1 MRFDYINLRA
11 FGHFTDYELSYD
23 PDKNFHLIYGPNE
36 AGKSTTLRSITNFL
50 YGFPQKT
57 NDSFLHSNTKLRIEG
72 QLKNANGEA
81 LQFIRRKG
89 RKDTVL
95 DLDGKPIN
103 EKVINEFL
111 HGLSEDQ
118 FTNMF
123 ALDHIR
129 LREGGESLLQSNG
142 SVGESV
148 FSAASGINVLRKIL
162 DNLDKETSLLY
173 KKTGS
178 NPALNKLLSKE
189 KELNKQ
195 LTQNQLKIQEW
206 KELERNYHEGK
217 QEINELIH
225 TVRKL
230 RNEKEKLQRV
240 KLLLPKL
247 AKQKNLISKLA
258 ELSDVP
264 ELPDGVKDLRTT
276 AENQLYHARKDIEK
290 VELELT
296 VINNKLEEVS
306 IPTRVLEQASLIDG
320 LYREVQSYQEQLTK
334 LPELEGTKKQLE
346 AQVISVMKDINT
358 VHAEIEKID
367 LYRLSAEKKET
378 IRELCKQK
386 PLLYQTFENIE
397 RESTKWQRELE
408 QKLIDLTEIPEILNL
423 EEIENTL
430 DKVKRSGQMDDNLK
444 AFKHE
449 MNEKEREINEAIR
462 LLPLWDGTEQELL
475 QLPIPVL
482 QETIKKF
489 EKERNYL
496 TQQLEKIQDQI
507 QLQHEAI
514 EDYEESIRQI
524 DSLAEIPSED
534 KLNQVRSS
542 RDAGWS
548 IIRTKLQTDQW
559 NKQLEEYTKGE
570 TIESVYEENVR
581 NADYIADTMR
591 LEAEKVGQKNKLLAD
606 IESCQK
612 KLIDLENEEQCIKK
626 ELNVWENAWGE
637 LWKPAQITPLTPE
650 EMREWLLKYDHIKTL
665 VQDQGK
671 RLANIKE
678 YETHY
683 EQSKKTLL
691 TILRPIMNV
700 SEEQTLDELLL
711 LADKQFKQMR
721 ELNNKRA
728 SLEESI
734 RETQEKIK
742 AYHHDKKEIEKKID
756 DWKKE
761 WIQAVQNTDIS
772 AETSPNV
779 AEKLVLQYENC
790 ASVYDKFK
798 EIEKEQEFIHT
809 QVLLFNQRV
818 RDVHDSVEISM
829 DDQNIDI
836 AVNQLYALLQKSQQD
851 QIINDNF
858 LKQQEVLQS
867 NHKEAIERQKEAQDI
882 LEDLFKKAKCQN
894 IDELQEIEKRFLTKQ
909 EFESSLRDVEEEILA
924 LGNGQTLQELISESE
939 QYNPDSIDGEL
950 DEINRELENIES
962 DRSNLEQAYGVVKKE
977 YEEKIQGNNTAT
989 VLAQQEK
996 ESIHA
1001 QIVNVTD
1008 QYIQLKLAS
1017 ILLQKGIEYYRNQN
1031 QNPILK
1037 RASEIFSRLTL
1048 KSFKELTVDYNEKD
1062 QPILMGIRVNDEK
1075 VSIEGMSDGTTDQ
1088 LYLSLRIASIEKYV
1102 HENEPIPFIVDD
1114 ILVHFDDIRSKETLS
1129 VLMELSNHTQIIF
1142 FTHHARLIEIM
1153 NDITEEEE
1161 YQLIDINQ
1169 DEMLLTN

>member
-23 PDKNFHLIYGPNE
+23 PDKSFHLIYGPNE

-72 QLKNANGEA
+72 QLKNAKGEA

-95 DLDGKPIN
+95 DLDEKPIN
-103 EKVINEFL
+103 EKVVNEFL
-111 HGLSEDQ
+111 HGLSENQ

-162 DNLDKETSLLY
+162 DNLDKETSSLY

-178 NPALNKLLSKE
+178 NPVLNKLLSKE

-225 TVRKL
+225 TVKKL

-247 AKQKNLISKLA
+247 AKQKDLISKLA
-258 ELSDVP
+258 ELGDVP
-264 ELPDGVKDLRTT
+264 ELPDGVKDLRTS
-276 AENQLYHARKDIEK
+276 AENQLYHASKDIEK

-296 VINNKLEEVS
+296 DINNKLEEVS

-346 AQVISVMKDINT
+346 TQVISVMKEINT
-358 VHAEIEKID
+358 VHAKIEKID
-367 LYRLSAEKKET
+367 FYRLSAVKKET

-408 QKLIDLTEIPEILNL
+408 QKLIDLTEISEILHL

-430 DKVKRSGQMDDNLK
+430 DKVKRSGEMDDNLK

-449 MNEKEREINEAIR
+449 MKEKEREINEAIR

-489 EKERNYL
+489 EKERNHL

-514 EDYEESIRQI
+514 EDYEGSIRQI

-534 KLNQVRSS
+534 KLKQVRSS

-581 NADYIADTMR
+581 DADYIADTMR
-591 LEAEKVGQKNKLLAD
+591 LEAEKVGA
-606 IESCQK
+606 
-612 KLIDLENEEQCIKK
+612 K
-626 ELNVWENAWGE
+626 E
-637 LWKPAQITPLTPE
+637 
-650 EMREWLLKYDHIKTL
+650 
-665 VQDQGK
+665 
-671 RLANIKE
+671 
-678 YETHY
+678 
-683 EQSKKTLL
+683 
-691 TILRPIMNV
+691 
-700 SEEQTLDELLL
+700 
-711 LADKQFKQMR
+711 
-721 ELNNKRA
+721 
-728 SLEESI
+728 
-734 RETQEKIK
+734 
-742 AYHHDKKEIEKKID
+742 
-756 DWKKE
+756 
-761 WIQAVQNTDIS
+761 
-772 AETSPNV
+772 
-779 AEKLVLQYENC
+779 
-790 ASVYDKFK
+790 
-798 EIEKEQEFIHT
+798 
-809 QVLLFNQRV
+809 
-818 RDVHDSVEISM
+818 
-829 DDQNIDI
+829 
-836 AVNQLYALLQKSQQD
+836 
-851 QIINDNF
+851 
-858 LKQQEVLQS
+858 
-867 NHKEAIERQKEAQDI
+867 
-882 LEDLFKKAKCQN
+882 
-894 IDELQEIEKRFLTKQ
+894 
-909 EFESSLRDVEEEILA
+909 
-924 LGNGQTLQELISESE
+924 
-939 QYNPDSIDGEL
+939 
-950 DEINRELENIES
+950 
-962 DRSNLEQAYGVVKKE
+962 
-977 YEEKIQGNNTAT
+977 
-989 VLAQQEK
+989 
-996 ESIHA
+996 
-1001 QIVNVTD
+1001 
-1008 QYIQLKLAS
+1008 
-1017 ILLQKGIEYYRNQN
+1017 
-1031 QNPILK
+1031 
-1037 RASEIFSRLTL
+1037 
-1048 KSFKELTVDYNEKD
+1048 
-1062 QPILMGIRVNDEK
+1062 
-1075 VSIEGMSDGTTDQ
+1075 
-1088 LYLSLRIASIEKYV
+1088 
-1102 HENEPIPFIVDD
+1102 
-1114 ILVHFDDIRSKETLS
+1114 
-1129 VLMELSNHTQIIF
+1129 
-1142 FTHHARLIEIM
+1142 
-1153 NDITEEEE
+1153 
-1161 YQLIDINQ
+1161 
-1169 DEMLLTN
+1169 